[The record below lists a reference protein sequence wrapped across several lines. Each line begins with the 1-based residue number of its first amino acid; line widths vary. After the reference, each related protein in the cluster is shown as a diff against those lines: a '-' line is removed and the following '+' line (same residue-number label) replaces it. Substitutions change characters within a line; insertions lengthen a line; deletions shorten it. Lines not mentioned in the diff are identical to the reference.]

1 MKIQKTA
8 STKTSKQDQEPE
20 GDVET
25 IHVNPN
31 QDFPAHRATYPN
43 PVAEKQK
50 VEEYI
55 KLIRHDQI
63 RGTCVHSL
71 P

>member
-20 GDVET
+20 GDIEL

-31 QDFPAHRATYPN
+31 KEFPAHLPTYPN
-43 PVAEKQK
+43 LVAEKQK
-50 VEEYI
+50 VEE
-55 KLIRHDQI
+55 
-63 RGTCVHSL
+63 
-71 P
+71 